1 MTTARLIAIA
11 LTTSLLAGPAMSQQ
25 WGHAAAPMGQF
36 EGGISLEGEEA
47 SISYGCAGFYG
58 NVDFYAKGVQVDA
71 GESVIRV
78 DGQEVARGNTQYNS
92 TSDTTTFGLNVRQE
106 WGPDRWGAY
115 NGVINALASGS
126 EAVWETPSGA
136 VFSFPLAGSAEIRSC
151 LMK

>member
-1 MTTARLIAIA
+1 MTTTRLIALA
-11 LTTSLLAGPAMSQQ
+11 LTTSLLAGPALSQQ
-25 WGHAAAPMGQF
+25 WGHAAATMGQF
-36 EGGISLEGEEA
+36 EGGVSLEGGEA
-47 SISYGCAGFYG
+47 WISYGCAGFYG
-58 NVDFYAKGVQVDA
+58 NVDFSAKGVQVDA

-78 DGQEVARGNTQYNS
+78 DGQEVARGDTQYNS
-92 TSDTTTFGLNVRQE
+92 NSDTTTFGLNVRQE

-136 VFSFPLAGSAEIRSC
+136 VFTFPLAGSAEIRSC